1 MTVDDHPDITI
12 HAIDYQPPVF
22 SRYDRRADSSTKNQ
36 WPAKQMNDDTGTL
49 TLAFSLSA
57 IDRLDDPKAVF
68 EDAAA
73 WSDSLGIVDADT
85 DRIARIVEKHDLR
98 QDFDMQGRDKWFAL
112 EEICETHPTARHVY
126 VGASDNDMRVST
138 LFDWEYI
145 RVTAAADNADWAVAE
160 PPVDQGLLARWLH
173 TVRSLLD

>member
-1 MTVDDHPDITI
+1 VTVDDHPDITI

-73 WSDSLGIVDADT
+73 WSNSLGIIDADT

-112 EEICETHPTARHVY
+112 EEICETHSTARHVY
-126 VGASDNDMRVST
+126 VGACDDDMRVST
-138 LFDWEYI
+138 LFDWEYV
-145 RVTAAADNADWAVAE
+145 RVTAAAEKAGWAVCE
-160 PPVDQGLLARWLH
+160 PRADPRLVDRLLAP
-173 TVRSLLD
+173 VRSLFD

>member
-1 MTVDDHPDITI
+1 
-12 HAIDYQPPVF
+12 
-22 SRYDRRADSSTKNQ
+22 
-36 WPAKQMNDDTGTL
+36 MNNDTGTL

-57 IDRLDDPKAVF
+57 IERLDDPKAVF
-68 EDAAA
+68 ADAAT

-85 DRIARIVEKHDLR
+85 DRIAHIVEKHDLR
-98 QDFDMQGRDKWFAL
+98 QDFEMDGRDKWFAL
-112 EEICETHPTARHVY
+112 EAICETHPTERHVY

-145 RVTAAADNADWAVAE
+145 RVTEAAENAGWAVAE
-160 PPVDQGLLARWLH
+160 LPADQGLFARWLH